1 MPEQQYRRSTGVF
14 FGSLHGTLNH
24 LLLTDRV
31 WLKRLTGTGEHPTR
45 LDAIIHD
52 DRRDLLRSRI
62 AEDARLIDL
71 VRTYSEADLGKV
83 LAYRNMAGKPHSQPL
98 QDILLHLFNHQTHH
112 RGHAHACCSIL
123 TGTEPPSLDLLAFQ
137 RGVPAP
143 DLGSVTGRRAAVRS
157 RSVGGRDMVPADHGI
172 DFMLDQFR
180 RGVLHHV
187 ADAGQHDQFRAG
199 HRGREWP

>member
-1 MPEQQYRRSTGVF
+1 MAIEIFRQLADYNHWANLRIYGAALAIPEEQYRRSTGVF

-45 LDAIIHD
+45 LNAIIHD

-71 VRTYSEADLGKV
+71 VRTYGEADLGKV
-83 LAYRNMAGKPHSQPL
+83 LAYQNMAGKPHSQPL

-112 RGHAHACCSIL
+112 RGHAHACCSML

-137 RGVPAP
+137 RGAPAP
-143 DLGSVTGRRAAVRS
+143 DLA
-157 RSVGGRDMVPADHGI
+157 P
-172 DFMLDQFR
+172 
-180 RGVLHHV
+180 
-187 ADAGQHDQFRAG
+187 
-199 HRGREWP
+199 